1 VDVADISAEYLF
13 QFLRSEIFKKYIDG
27 EVIQTGQ
34 PHLNLGILR
43 ETRVPLPKIA
53 EQRRIAEIL
62 QTWDEAIEKLE
73 ALRVA
78 GERQYS
84 GLADDLIFGRRRNIG
99 KRRNWRH
106 RRLGDVTREVT
117 ARNVGGRLGRD
128 AVMGVTKA
136 NGIVPMREQ
145 TIGADLSRYKVLP
158 PLGFAYN
165 PMRINIGS
173 IALSRL
179 ESDVLVSPDY
189 VLFVCEKDKLS
200 PDYLEHLRKTHF
212 WSHHI
217 NAGGAGSVR
226 LRIYYDDFAAL
237 NLPLPDYDEQLA
249 IVEVLDAA
257 RRQIDLTEAE
267 IDLLALQK
275 RGLMQKLLTGEWRVK
290 LEER

>member
-1 VDVADISAEYLF
+1 
-13 QFLRSEIFKKYIDG
+13 
-27 EVIQTGQ
+27 
-34 PHLNLGILR
+34 
-43 ETRVPLPKIA
+43 
-53 EQRRIAEIL
+53 
-62 QTWDEAIEKLE
+62 
-73 ALRVA
+73 
-78 GERQYS
+78 
-84 GLADDLIFGRRRNIG
+84 
-99 KRRNWRH
+99 
-106 RRLGDVTREVT
+106 
-117 ARNVGGRLGRD
+117 
-128 AVMGVTKA
+128 MGVTKA
-136 NGIVPMREQ
+136 NGIVPMRDQ

-179 ESDVLVSPDY
+179 KSDVLVSPDY
-189 VLFVCEKDKLS
+189 VLFVCKKGELS

-257 RRQIDLTEAE
+257 RRQIDLTETE
-267 IDLLALQK
+267 IDLLSRQK

-290 LEER
+290 I

>member
-1 VDVADISAEYLF
+1 MIE
-13 QFLRSEIFKKYIDG
+13 QR
-27 EVIQTGQ
+27 
-34 PHLNLGILR
+34 
-43 ETRVPLPKIA
+43 KIA
-53 EQRRIAEIL
+53 AIL
-62 QTWDEAIEKLE
+62 QTWDYAIEKLE
-73 ALRVA
+73 ALRIA

-99 KRRNWRH
+99 ARRNWRH

-136 NGIVPMREQ
+136 NGIVPMRDQ

-173 IALSRL
+173 IALSTL

-189 VLFVCEKDKLS
+189 VLFICEKGKLS

-212 WSHHI
+212 WAHHI

-257 RRQIDLTEAE
+257 RRQIDLTETE
-267 IDLLALQK
+267 VDLLSRQK

-290 LEER
+290 I